1 MSVTPHGIHPRANTW
16 CGHEA
21 QAGQSTLPVIP
32 RTDTRRIPA
41 PLEIPPAPSQNHYS
55 VTTSA
60 GDLIGSRAKADVVN
74 GFVAALEQQVQ
85 GILMVVTTGCDDQQR
100 RQITEA
106 IATKAHAAV
115 ERVTKQ

>member
-16 CGHEA
+16 CGHET
-21 QAGQSTLPVIP
+21 QPGQLQPAIA
-32 RTDTRRIPA
+32 RNGTRRIPA
-41 PLEIPPAPSQNHYS
+41 PLEIPPAPLQNHYS

-106 IATKAHAAV
+106 IAAKAHAAI